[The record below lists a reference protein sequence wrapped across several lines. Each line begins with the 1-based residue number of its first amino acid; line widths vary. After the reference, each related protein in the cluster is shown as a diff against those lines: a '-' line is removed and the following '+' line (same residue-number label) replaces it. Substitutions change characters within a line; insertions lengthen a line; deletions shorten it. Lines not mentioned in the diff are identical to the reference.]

1 LSAPSLLEYEVIEGL
16 FRFNN
21 QESFSGKDAGDR
33 DGLSGLKTEP
43 RLPRERSTMDVF
55 GDIMIRRFIA
65 VGLFLIGMYAVPASA
80 LQRIELLDG
89 TILQGEIL
97 SFDGSAYA
105 VRTENLGTMKI
116 EKSKVRS
123 IQMGGTDSQSQQA
136 VQDLRSRML
145 TNPTT
150 LGMIMELQNDP
161 DVQEVLN
168 DPEIVSA
175 AEAGDFEKLLSNP
188 KFMKLLQNPAIQE
201 IGRGLLK

>member
-1 LSAPSLLEYEVIEGL
+1 
-16 FRFNN
+16 
-21 QESFSGKDAGDR
+21 
-33 DGLSGLKTEP
+33 
-43 RLPRERSTMDVF
+43 
-55 GDIMIRRFIA
+55 MIRRFIA

-123 IQMGGTDSQSQQA
+123 IQMGGSASGSQQG
-136 VQDLRSRML
+136 VQDLRNRML
-145 TNPTT
+145 MNPEA
-150 LGMIMELQNDP
+150 LGMIMGLQNDP

-188 KFMKLLQNPAIQE
+188 KFMKLLQNPKIQE
-201 IGRGLLK
+201 IGRGLSR